1 MKKLLGIV
9 VLGLLFCSN
18 GFADVKDVKNV
29 LKKIKSNKDI
39 STGFKKF
46 RDSGEDGK
54 ANNWRV
60 TPSAM
65 LKSKPGP
72 GKHVLQIVKK
82 SDGHPVSLGKES
94 IRIEVRNGDAWGWDV
109 KNDRERVELIIC
121 CASKTTWNA
130 WSIYYPND
138 FNVIF
143 PVKAAMGQFHND
155 GDNPPQFMFQNQG
168 SPRGK
173 EGGGYWIETD
183 ESIGGD
189 NIPIK
194 LLDKNEVL
202 GTWNDILVNAKWT
215 HNEDGFFK
223 VWINGKLLYYY
234 KGMTQIKGDR
244 IEHHLGIYRS
254 YLSRRPGPEPTQ
266 IVYYDEMRYAKSCK
280 KLKLENLGYSCEKL
294 ENQTAKK
301 IDTPEEFSNNFIAV
315 IKSKDDT
322 SYMVKV
328 IGASKKL
335 AEKKG
340 LKKCKE
346 TGNTACY
353 VHYSGLKPEY

>member
-1 MKKLLGIV
+1 MKKILIIF

-29 LKKIKSNKDI
+29 LKKIKSNEDI

-54 ANNWRV
+54 TNNWRV

-82 SDGHPVSLGKES
+82 SDGHPVRLGKES

-143 PVKAAMGQFHND
+143 PAKAAMGQFHND

-301 IDTPEEFSNNFIAV
+301 IDTSEFSNNFIAV